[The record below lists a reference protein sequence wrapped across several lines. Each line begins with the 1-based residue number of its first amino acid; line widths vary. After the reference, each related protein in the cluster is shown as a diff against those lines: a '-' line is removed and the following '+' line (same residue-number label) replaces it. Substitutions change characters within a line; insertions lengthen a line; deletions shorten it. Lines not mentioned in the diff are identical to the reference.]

1 VLIINLHEKN
11 FTVPSFMKRKLIDQ
25 LFSTYESLSR
35 NQKRWLLVF
44 ADFFV
49 LATALFL
56 AFTIRIRSVSGAVPF
71 VASSWPAFLACIVIT
86 LCIFKLTG
94 IYRPILRYTGL
105 EFLSAITKATLISSG
120 LWLLLSLRIDMWWM
134 PKSVIIINALLTLV
148 LVVAARLLIR
158 YFINSIYRQL
168 PNNPQAESVI
178 IYGAGSAGMQL
189 ADNLKHEPGYVV
201 AAFVDDNAE
210 LHNNLMGGHHIYA
223 PHQLAELIEV
233 TGAKTLVMAIPSISK
248 ANRKKVIDRLQYLP
262 ITIKTVP
269 TLTEILT
276 NKVSL
281 SAIRRVEVSDLLG
294 REEVMPEPELLTL
307 NITDKSVLVTGAGGS
322 IGAELCR
329 QIAKLE
335 PVCLVLY
342 ELSEFA
348 LYSIDMELR
357 RQYPHI
363 PCYAYLGNVTD
374 RSHLSNVLIEHQV
387 ETVYHAA
394 AYKHVPLVE
403 ANPAQG
409 VRNNVL
415 GTLNTAQCA
424 IDAQVQNFV
433 LISTDKAVRPTN
445 IMGASK
451 RCAELTIQALADLPN
466 CNTRFG
472 IVRFGNVLD
481 SSGSVVP
488 HFRQQIASGQPITVT
503 HPEVTRY
510 FMSIPEAVRLVIQA
524 GAMATGGD
532 VFLLEMGD
540 PVKIYDLAE
549 QMIRLSGLTPGK
561 DIEIKITGLRPGE
574 KLYEELL
581 IDGDN
586 IQPTHHPKIFSA
598 YEEKFSW
605 KELEPMLQV
614 LFQAAQAG
622 DKIGIVRQL
631 QRLVAGY
638 QPDSRLLQ
646 QIEKNSPIDKPVK
659 KEREGDKSGNLEASA
674 V

>member
-1 VLIINLHEKN
+1 MKKFPHAD
-11 FTVPSFMKRKLIDQ
+11 FMKRQLIHQ
-25 LFSTYESLSR
+25 LLSTYESLSR
-35 NQKRWLLVF
+35 NQKRLMLGL
-44 ADFFV
+44 ADASV
-49 LATALFL
+49 LMVSLFL
-56 AFTIRIRSVSGAVPF
+56 AFIIRLRSIQAAIPVLYQ
-71 VASSWPAFLACIVIT
+71 SWSILLTCVVIT
-86 LCIFKLTG
+86 LAIFKLSG
-94 IYRPILRYTGL
+94 VYRPILRYTGL

-120 LWLLLSLRIDMWWM
+120 LWLLLSFRIDMWWM
-134 PKSVIIINALLTLV
+134 PKSIIIVNALLTLV
-148 LVVAARLLIR
+148 LVIAARLMIR
-158 YFINSIYRQL
+158 YAINLLYHQKPI
-168 PNNPQAESVI
+168 NAQAESVI
-178 IYGAGSAGMQL
+178 IYGAGSAGIQL
-189 ADNLKHEPGYVV
+189 ANNLKHEPGYVV
-201 AAFVDDNAE
+201 AAFVDDNSE
-210 LHNNLMGGHHIYA
+210 LHNNLMGGHHIYS
-223 PHQLAELIEV
+223 PKQLSELIEI
-233 TGAKTLVMAIPSISK
+233 TQAKTLVLAIPSLTK
-248 ANRKKVIDRLQYLP
+248 ADRKKVVDQLQHLP

-294 REEVMPEPELLTL
+294 REEVLPEPGLLSL
-307 NITDKSVLVTGAGGS
+307 NIRGKSVLVTGAGGS

-335 PVCLVLY
+335 PTCLVLY

-348 LYSIDMELR
+348 LYSIDMELNKK
-357 RQYPHI
+357 YPQI

-374 RSHLSNVLIEHQV
+374 RAHLSDILLEHQID
-387 ETVYHAA
+387 TVYHAA

-424 IDAQVQNFV
+424 IDAKVQNFV

-445 IMGASK
+445 VMGASK
-451 RCAELTIQALADLPN
+451 RCAELTIQALADRPQ
-466 CNTRFG
+466 CPTRFG

-488 HFRQQIASGQPITVT
+488 HFRQQIANGQAITVT

-532 VFLLEMGD
+532 VFVLEMGD

-581 IDGDN
+581 IDGEN
-586 IQPTHHPKIFSA
+586 IQKTRHPKIFSA
-598 YEEKFSW
+598 HEEKFTWS
-605 KELEPMLQV
+605 ELEPMLQV

-622 DKIGIVRQL
+622 DKVGIVRQL
-631 QRLVAGY
+631 QKLVRGY
-638 QPDSRLLQ
+638 QPDARLLQ
-646 QIEKNSPIDKPVK
+646 EPTEMRSSQKTRSVK
-659 KEREGDKSGNLEASA
+659 VLKDSDQPGSLEISKA
-674 V
+674 

>member
-1 VLIINLHEKN
+1 
-11 FTVPSFMKRKLIDQ
+11 MKRKLIDQ
-25 LFSTYESLSR
+25 LLNTYELLSR
-35 NQKRWLLVF
+35 NQKRWMLGLVD
-44 ADFFV
+44 ALV
-49 LATALFL
+49 LAIALFL
-56 AFTIRIRSVSGAVPF
+56 AFTIRVRSVTNVIPIIAH
-71 VASSWPAFLACIVIT
+71 SWPAFLGCIVIT
-86 LCIFKLTG
+86 LSIFKLTG

-120 LWLLLSLRIDMWWM
+120 LWLLLSLRIDLWWM
-134 PKSVIIINALLTLV
+134 PKSVIIINALLTLIM
-148 LVVAARLLIR
+148 VVAARLLIR
-158 YFINSIYRQL
+158 YSINSIYRQC
-168 PNNPQAESVI
+168 PTNPQAESVI

-189 ADNLKHEPGYVV
+189 ANNLKHEPGYVV

-210 LHNNLMGGHHIYA
+210 LHDNLMGGHHIHS
-223 PHQLAELIEV
+223 PHQLTELIEI
-233 TGAKTLVMAIPSISK
+233 TGAKTLVLAIPSLSK
-248 ANRKKVIDRLQYLP
+248 ANRKKVIDRLQHLP

-276 NKVSL
+276 NKVAL

-294 REEVMPEPELLTL
+294 REEILPEPELLSL
-307 NITDKSVLVTGAGGS
+307 NIAGKSVLVTGAGGS
-322 IGAELCR
+322 IGSELCR

-348 LYSIDMELR
+348 LYSIDMEISKK
-357 RQYPHI
+357 YPHI

-374 RSHLSNVLIEHQV
+374 RSHLSNVLMEHQV

-451 RCAELTIQALADLPN
+451 RCAELTIQALAALPH
-466 CNTRFG
+466 CPTRFG

-524 GAMATGGD
+524 GAMASGGD
-532 VFLLEMGD
+532 VFLLEMGE

-586 IQPTHHPKIFSA
+586 IQPTRHPKIFSA
-598 YEEKFSW
+598 YEEKFDW
-605 KELEPMLQV
+605 QELEPMLQV

-631 QRLVAGY
+631 QKLVPGY
-638 QPDSRLLQ
+638 QPDSRLLHTVKESQ
-646 QIEKNSPIDKPVK
+646 QLKRPVK
-659 KEREGDKSGNLEASA
+659 QQKYREEKDGEKSGNLSA

>member
-1 VLIINLHEKN
+1 MNRRLTN
-11 FTVPSFMKRKLIDQ
+11 Q
-25 LFSTYESLSR
+25 LLSTYESLSR
-35 NQKRWLLVF
+35 NQKRQMLGVADALVLGF
-44 ADFFV
+44 
-49 LATALFL
+49 ALFL
-56 AFTIRIRSVSGAVPF
+56 AFTIRLRSFEAALPYIAQPWFF
-71 VASSWPAFLACIVIT
+71 VCIVVT
-86 LCIFKLTG
+86 LAIFKLNG

-105 EFLSAITKATLISSG
+105 EFLSAITKATLLSSS
-120 LWLLLSLRIDMWWM
+120 LWFLLSLRANLWWM
-134 PKSVIIINALLTLV
+134 PKSVIIINALLMLV
-148 LVVAARLLIR
+148 MVVAARLLIR
-158 YFINSIYRQL
+158 YIINSIYHQC
-168 PNNPQAESVI
+168 PTNPIAESVI
-178 IYGAGSAGMQL
+178 IYGAGSAGIQL
-189 ADNLKHEPGYVV
+189 ANNLKHEPGYVV

-210 LHNNLMGGHHIYA
+210 LHNNLMGEHHIYS

-233 TGAKTLVMAIPSISK
+233 TGAKTLVLAIPSLSK
-248 ANRKKVIDRLQYLP
+248 SNRKKVIDRLQYLP

-294 REEVMPEPELLTL
+294 REEILPEPELLSM
-307 NITDKSVLVTGAGGS
+307 NIFGKSVLVTGAGGS
-322 IGAELCR
+322 IGSELCR

-348 LYSIDMELR
+348 LYSIDMEINKK
-357 RQYPHI
+357 YPHI
-363 PCYAYLGNVTD
+363 PCYSYLGNVTD

-466 CNTRFG
+466 CPTRFG

-524 GAMATGGD
+524 GAMASGGD
-532 VFLLEMGD
+532 VFLLEMGE

-586 IQPTHHPKIFSA
+586 IQPTRHPKIFSA
-598 YEEKFSW
+598 YEKKFHW
-605 KELEPMLQV
+605 QELETMLQV

-631 QRLVAGY
+631 QKLVTGY

-646 QIEKNSPIDKPVK
+646 KAENSPMVNQLAETKKYQEDKDG
-659 KEREGDKSGNLEASA
+659 EKSGSLRTSE